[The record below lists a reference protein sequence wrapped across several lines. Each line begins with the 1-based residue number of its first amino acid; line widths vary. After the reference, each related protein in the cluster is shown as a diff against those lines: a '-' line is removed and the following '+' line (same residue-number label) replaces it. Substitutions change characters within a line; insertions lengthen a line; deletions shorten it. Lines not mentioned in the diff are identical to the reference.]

1 MRYIIEFADAFQIYG
16 GSHMTPDYYSEPIR
30 RIPDLQMIID
40 ELEEH
45 YRGFSSVCP
54 DEAPGFRS
62 IQIYSGQEDL
72 REDILYILGETAD
85 GFPVD
90 SHPYVASGSIQGK
103 APHVCGLRMEKT
115 ELINELLSIF
125 QRYRDFVLEL
135 NGIAGDGDL
144 NDLCLAGGVFMNN
157 PMYIHDSGSTILA
170 MPNRVKGMIEMDFNP
185 RSERYYVPL
194 WLVEE
199 FKLNDDYL
207 ATLPLRHAA
216 IWGKDQYP
224 YNLRSLYVNIWD
236 GNHYRGRLLV
246 NELNSGLKRGQFRI
260 AELIAR
266 YALQII
272 RRDEQ
277 NGNRHYRDSEDTFKA
292 LIEDRE
298 VEETDLQM
306 VLSVMGWK
314 ENDRFVLTMLQS
326 QDERLAI
333 ASERT
338 VQNQLFTTFP
348 GSFSFFYDQRLC
360 VIVDLTQMGMAFP
373 VIRSR
378 FAPILRDSLLY
389 GGASFPIDDL
399 AELPDAYRQ
408 ALFALNQS
416 FRQNQSKWLLTF
428 EDCAITYLLNPGD
441 LRFHPDKIA
450 SPALQFLRVFDRE
463 KGTDY
468 YNTLRCYLQCER
480 SIPRTSEKLIIHRS
494 TLEYRLEKIQNLV
507 HLDLEDRD
515 IRLYLLLSFRMLDEI
530 QGRK

>member
-1 MRYIIEFADAFQIYG
+1 
-16 GSHMTPDYYSEPIR
+16 MTAGLFSDPIR

-40 ELEEH
+40 DLEGR
-45 YRGFSSVCP
+45 YGDFSAVCP
-54 DEAPGFRS
+54 GEAPRFRS
-62 IQIYSGQEDL
+62 IQIYSGQAVL
-72 REDILYILGETAD
+72 REDVLYILGETAE

-90 SHPYVASGSIQGK
+90 SHPYVASGRIDGA
-103 APHVCGLRMEKT
+103 APHVSGLGVEKT
-115 ELINELLSIF
+115 DLINELLFIF
-125 QRYRDFVLEL
+125 QRYQDFVLEL
-135 NGIAGDGDL
+135 NSIAGSGDL
-144 NDLCLAGGVFMNN
+144 NDLCRAGGEFLNN
-157 PMYIHDSGSTILA
+157 PMYIHDSGFTVLA
-170 MPNRVKGMIEMDFNP
+170 MPDHVPGMMEMDFNP
-185 RSERYYVPL
+185 RSERYYIPL

-207 ATLPLRHAA
+207 ATLPLRRAA

-224 YNLRSLYVNIWD
+224 YNLRSLFVNIWD

-246 NELNSGLKRGQFRI
+246 NELTSDLRRGQFRI
-260 AELIAR
+260 AELIAE

-277 NGNRHYRDSEDTFKA
+277 NRNRHYRDSEDTFKA

-314 ENDRFVLTMLQS
+314 ENDRFVLTVLQS
-326 QDERLAI
+326 QDERLAV

-338 VQNQLFTTFP
+338 VQNQLFATFP

-399 AELPDAYRQ
+399 ADLPDAYRQ
-408 ALFALNQS
+408 AIFALGQS
-416 FRQNQSKWLLTF
+416 FRQSQSKWLLTF
-428 EDCAITYLLNPGD
+428 EDCAVTFLLNQTGP
-441 LRFHPDKIA
+441 RFPPDKIA
-450 SPALQFLRVFDRE
+450 SPALQFLRAFDRE

-480 SIPRTSEKLIIHRS
+480 SIPRASEKLIIHRS
-494 TLEYRLEKIQNLV
+494 TLEYRMEKIQDLI

-515 IRLYLLLSFRMLDEI
+515 IRLYLLLSFRLIDEM